1 MPRETVELIGYNC
14 VSPRGVFS
22 RAELCVEAMKSRS
35 TLDDKL
41 EKLVSAIATFLKPEG
56 FERRGKVLRALS
68 DDIAKVVEF
77 QKSDESTAQRILF
90 TVNLGIVCG
99 QLLDPERV
107 KLRNSKSID
116 AHLRTR
122 LGMLLSTPKDMWW
135 ELTPS
140 ADWEA
145 VARELSQLL
154 VARGLP
160 YLNEYGSV
168 RDLVALWES
177 GKSPGLTATQRAW
190 FLSQLK

>member
-1 MPRETVELIGYNC
+1 
-14 VSPRGVFS
+14 
-22 RAELCVEAMKSRS
+22 MKSRS
-35 TLDDKL
+35 PLDDKF
-41 EKLVSAIATFLKPEG
+41 EKLVSAIAAVLKPEG
-56 FERRGKVLRALS
+56 FECRGKVLRALS

-77 QKSDESTAQRILF
+77 QKSNESYAQRVLF

-107 KLRNSKSID
+107 KLRNSTSID

-140 ADWEA
+140 AEWKA
-145 VARELSQLL
+145 VAHELSQLL

>member
-1 MPRETVELIGYNC
+1 
-14 VSPRGVFS
+14 
-22 RAELCVEAMKSRS
+22 MKSRS

-41 EKLVSAIATFLKPEG
+41 EKLLSAIAAVLKPEG

-77 QKSDESTAQRILF
+77 QKSNESNAQRILF

-107 KLRNSKSID
+107 KLKNSTSIN

-168 RDLVALWES
+168 RDLVALWKS
-177 GKSPGLTATQRAW
+177 GKSPGLTATQCAW

>member
-1 MPRETVELIGYNC
+1 MSESAELTIA
-14 VSPRGVFS
+14 SRLS

-41 EKLVSAIATFLKPEG
+41 EKLISAIGTVLKPEG

-68 DDIAKVVEF
+68 DDIAKVIEF
-77 QKSDESTAQRILF
+77 QKSNESNAQRVLF
-90 TVNLGIVCG
+90 TLNLGIVCG
-99 QLLDPERV
+99 QLLDSERV
-107 KLRNSKSID
+107 VLRNSTSID

-122 LGMLLSTPKDMWW
+122 LGMLLSTPRDMWW

-145 VARELSQLL
+145 VASELSQLL

-168 RDLVALWES
+168 QDLVALWES
-177 GKSPGLTATQRAW
+177 GKSPGLTATQRSW